1 MPSPLSFLRTAC
13 LLVSLLGLSS
23 LLACTQE
30 KYPEGLVALVNGSP
44 IFLNSLQA
52 VQDTRTVSMGTSQR
66 PSLETLKRQYG
77 AALSVLIINTLVMQE
92 LERLEL
98 SVADAE
104 VQANEAQV
112 RADYSEADFEKILT
126 EEYIDIKVWRE
137 LLRQQLSIVAF
148 QNKVLRPQLMVTL
161 EEAEAYYDKHKAEF
175 TVPPR
180 LTLVQVSG
188 TSKEFVDQA
197 RALTPHLEGKELPG
211 ITVQRFTIRQQSVP
225 QEWQKDVLALSPGKS
240 TEVYN
245 RDGFYQFVC
254 LVSKHPARS
263 LSLRDAYPLINDVL
277 LEDKVDNSFSAWL
290 EQAVQSARIQVANP
304 LYLEL
309 GTGESK
315 TKPADTP
322 PVTP

>member
-1 MPSPLSFLRTAC
+1 MLSPASFLRTAC
-13 LLVSLLGLSS
+13 LLVSLLGLTSFGG
-23 LLACTQE
+23 CTQE
-30 KYPEGLVALVNGSP
+30 KHPEGLVALVNGSP

-52 VQDTRTVSMGTSQR
+52 VQDTRTVSVGTNQR

-77 AALSVLIINTLVMQE
+77 TALSVLIINTLVMQE

-98 SVADAE
+98 SVPDAE
-104 VQANEAQV
+104 VQAGEAQV

-126 EEYIDIKVWRE
+126 EEYIDIHVWRE
-137 LLRQQLSIVAF
+137 LLRQQLSIAAF

-161 EEAEAYYDKHKAEF
+161 EETEAYYTKHKAEF
-175 TVPPR
+175 TVPAR

-188 TSKEFVDQA
+188 TNKELVDQA
-197 RALTPHLEGKELPG
+197 RALAPQLEGKELPDV
-211 ITVQRFTIRQQSVP
+211 TVQRFTIRQQSVP
-225 QEWQKDVLALSPGKS
+225 QEWQKDVQALSPGKS
-240 TEVYN
+240 TPVYN

-254 LVSKHPARS
+254 LVGSHPART

-277 LEDKVDNSFSAWL
+277 LEDKLDDSFSAWL
-290 EQAVQSARIQVANP
+290 EQAVKTAHIQVANP

-309 GTGESK
+309 GARESK

-322 PVTP
+322 PATP